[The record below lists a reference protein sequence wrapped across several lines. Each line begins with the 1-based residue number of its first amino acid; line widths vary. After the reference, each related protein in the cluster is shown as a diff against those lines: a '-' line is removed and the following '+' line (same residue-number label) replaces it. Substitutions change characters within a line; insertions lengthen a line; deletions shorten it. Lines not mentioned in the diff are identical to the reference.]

1 MPTNLPP
8 EYFEADKRYRAAET
22 TAEKISA
29 LEDLLSTIPKHKGTD
44 KLRADMRRRL
54 AKLKDAQQSSKS
66 KGKRD
71 SPFQITRE
79 GAGQVVIIGA
89 TNVGKSSLV
98 VRWTNASPE
107 VSAAP
112 LTTWKPTPGMMKVE
126 NVPVQLIDTPPLST
140 EYVDPGLFDLIR
152 RADLVLLA
160 VDLLTDPVNQLE
172 ESLAILA
179 DQRIYPLHQTD
190 RAITDHRSVF
200 KPIIVMANKCD
211 NESCEENFEIFRHLS
226 DDEWSML
233 PVSVSTGKNLEAL
246 GLLIFE
252 TLGIIRVY
260 SKAPGEEPNLDRPF
274 VLKKGANIQD
284 FAGEVHQDFVRNL
297 KSARVWGQ
305 DVFDGQQVGRD
316 YILHEGDIVE
326 LVI

>member
-8 EYFEADKRYRAAET
+8 EYFEADKKYRAAET
-22 TAEKISA
+22 TTEKIST

-54 AKLKDAQQSSKS
+54 AKLKESQQSSKS

-79 GAGQVVIIGA
+79 GAGQVVMIGT
-89 TNVGKSSLV
+89 TNVGKSSLI

-107 VSAAP
+107 VSASP
-112 LTTWKPTPGMMKVE
+112 FTTWKPTPGMMKVK
-126 NVPVQLIDTPPLST
+126 NVPVQLIDTPPLNT
-140 EYVDPGLFDLIR
+140 EYIDPGLFDLLR
-152 RADLVLLA
+152 RADLILLF
-160 VDLLTDPVNQLE
+160 VDLLTDPLSQLE
-172 ESLAILA
+172 ESVAILS
-179 DQRIYPLHQTD
+179 DHRIYPLHHKDQANEYL
-190 RAITDHRSVF
+190 RAIF
-200 KPIIVMANKCD
+200 KPILIIANKCD
-211 NESCEENFEIFRHLS
+211 NDSCEENFEIFRQLS
-226 DDEWSML
+226 SQEWRML
-233 PVSVSTGKNLEAL
+233 PVSVSTGKNLESL
-246 GLLIFE
+246 KQQIFE
-252 TLGIIRVY
+252 TLDIIRVY

-274 VLKKGANIQD
+274 VLRKGDNIQD

-316 YILHEGDIVE
+316 YFLHDGDIVE